1 MMKKL
6 LFTFF
11 VSAALFLSFD
21 LVNASASTTKIDQE
35 TFPDD
40 TFRQYVLEKIDTD
53 HDGYLSQS
61 EKDNCKQISIVK
73 FILDADEVHNEGDN
87 YAERPVYTKNDYVFD
102 FKGIGWFKKCTSIII
117 NLNRGFGLTDKEDGS
132 IYTAQIKNLD
142 SLYKCK
148 SLTSLSLANG
158 NLTTIDLSKFPK
170 LSTFNIVS
178 YPKLKSIN
186 GKNSNLTDFY
196 GSGLDTLKSINL
208 ANYKNLKTF
217 KLGDANNVSKIS
229 IRNKKLTSFII
240 DQSTNVYN
248 TKMTSLDFSGAPN
261 LKAIDINYVKNLSKM
276 TTAKNKEVKKFFLE
290 GLPSLSSVSL
300 KNNTKLE
307 QIVIWN
313 CKKLKTLDLSNSK
326 KVNRIIVDGCALSS
340 IKLNRSNKVNFIRW
354 ANDSKMTKLNVTNLK
369 YSPLTTLQVFGNKK
383 LSSVDVRSYKKL
395 KDLYIT
401 KAYTKVIKKS
411 SQNIQIYYW

>member
-1 MMKKL
+1 
-6 LFTFF
+6 
-11 VSAALFLSFD
+11 
-21 LVNASASTTKIDQE
+21 
-35 TFPDD
+35 
-40 TFRQYVLEKIDTD
+40 
-53 HDGYLSQS
+53 
-61 EKDNCKQISIVK
+61 
-73 FILDADEVHNEGDN
+73 
-87 YAERPVYTKNDYVFD
+87 
-102 FKGIGWFKKCTSIII
+102 
-117 NLNRGFGLTDKEDGS
+117 
-132 IYTAQIKNLD
+132 
-142 SLYKCK
+142 
-148 SLTSLSLANG
+148 
-158 NLTTIDLSKFPK
+158 
-170 LSTFNIVS
+170 
-178 YPKLKSIN
+178 
-186 GKNSNLTDFY
+186 
-196 GSGLDTLKSINL
+196 
-208 ANYKNLKTF
+208 
-217 KLGDANNVSKIS
+217 
-229 IRNKKLTSFII
+229 
-240 DQSTNVYN
+240 
-248 TKMTSLDFSGAPN
+248 MTSLDFSGAPN